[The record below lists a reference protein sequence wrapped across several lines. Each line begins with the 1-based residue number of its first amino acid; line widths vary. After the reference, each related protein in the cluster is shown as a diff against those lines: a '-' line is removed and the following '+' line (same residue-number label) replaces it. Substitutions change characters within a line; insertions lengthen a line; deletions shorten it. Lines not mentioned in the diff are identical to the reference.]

1 MIYIIVKLNHQTYCF
16 SGSSIGGRNLCWN
29 RWQLSGQAL
38 KPEPPKIRPLW
49 TQTLCWREFWI
60 WSFLRKLETMGEFD
74 LCPTTVK
81 CIFCFNFSLWLK
93 RVGLEVFNQYW
104 RIWFWSV
111 FVRVTFSWK
120 CFVWRNKEIP
130 RNGDERFRMTL
141 HFLALRD
148 RNVDTYLVCCYK
160 TYKKVFETQSLKT
173 F

>member
-16 SGSSIGGRNLCWN
+16 SSGSIGGRNLCWN

-120 CFVWRNKEIP
+120 CFVWRNTK
-130 RNGDERFRMTL
+130 RFLGMATRGFEWLCISSRWETGTL
-141 HFLALRD
+141 THTSFVVTKHINRFL
-148 RNVDTYLVCCYK
+148 K
-160 TYKKVFETQSLKT
+160 ISL
-173 F
+173 